1 MSIMFRSA
9 EKVAE
14 IAEITGMKEAEIAAM
29 AAEITWNTM
38 SYLRD
43 DEEITLMTNDAVI
56 TGVRVAGIFRVFANL
71 AEIMPKIAEITGSRQ
86 G

>member
-1 MSIMFRSA
+1 MFRSA

-29 AAEITWNTM
+29 AAEITWNTI

>member
-29 AAEITWNTM
+29 AAEITWNTI

>member
-14 IAEITGMKEAEIAAM
+14 IAEITGMNEAEIAAM

-43 DEEITLMTNDAVI
+43 DEEITLVTNDAVI

>member
-1 MSIMFRSA
+1 MFRSA

-14 IAEITGMKEAEIAAM
+14 IAEITGMNEAEIAAM

-43 DEEITLMTNDAVI
+43 DEEITLVTNDAVI